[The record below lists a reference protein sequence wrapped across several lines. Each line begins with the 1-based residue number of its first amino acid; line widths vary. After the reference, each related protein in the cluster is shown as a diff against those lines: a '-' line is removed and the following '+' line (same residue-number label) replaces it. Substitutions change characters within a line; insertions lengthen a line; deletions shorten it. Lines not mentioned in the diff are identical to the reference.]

1 MIREIA
7 TKNRSVI
14 LGVIGLLLVTITL
27 GAAMTLTSAQQNT
40 VIGYIDSERLVK
52 EFVEPTVREP
62 LIKETDRLQQELDA
76 EIAKLPNGDEN
87 KKLEE
92 AQALK
97 NKYQAVL
104 DQKKQEMIAPLLGQI
119 KTSIEAVA
127 DARDISIVLD
137 NTYGL
142 VVYGGVDLTDIILQE
157 LMAGK

>member
-40 VIGYIDSERLVK
+40 VVGYIDSERLVK

>member
-7 TKNRSVI
+7 GKNRIAI
-14 LGVIGLLLVTITL
+14 LGGIGVLLVMIVL
-27 GAAMTLTSAQQNT
+27 GASMSLTRAQQNT
-40 VIGYIDSERLVK
+40 VVGYIDSERLVK

-62 LIKETDRLQQELDA
+62 LTKETDRLQQELDA

-104 DQKKQEMIAPLLGQI
+104 DQKKQELIAPLLAQT
-119 KTSIEAVA
+119 KASIEEVA
-127 DARDISIVLD
+127 DARGITIVLD

-142 VVYGGVDLTDIILQE
+142 VIYGGVDLTDVVLKD